1 MARDRT
7 SHIGS
12 AAFLFDSQSE
22 AKTLEQLLKE
32 EKDGK
37 IKQEKELKELRKKTQ
52 EEVVKAQEIA
62 LKNMYL
68 DLAAKEKEYQLA
80 GIKDIERIREKL
92 RKEAIEKEQ
101 RDRTE
106 KLKEF
111 YKKELEEIKK
121 SRKSL
126 TDRISD
132 AQNKYKANREDL
144 DLLDIMRRNGE
155 ISEKDYKQ
163 RKKSIEAENKKLN
176 QDVAT
181 MSIQKG
187 LITALKG
194 LTDSVN
200 SNMKTYTELQRGT
213 NARLQGTQVSA
224 ADRLLGLTKGISQF
238 DRFGLLEN
246 RLSMS
251 VGINPYFRTETML
264 TNLSNLINEGI
275 ASNVEQR
282 AFLAT
287 ASENIANTFDVA
299 NGALL
304 RIIRLQQQDS
314 TAARLGMEAYLTRFL
329 NNLVDNTEYLSKT
342 FDSVQDALVEM
353 SSQMSTQAST
363 ELEYVIQKWLGALVG
378 VGMSD
383 TTATNIAQAIGYL
396 GSGNVEAL
404 SGSNLQNL
412 LVMAAS
418 RSNLSYSDLLTSG
431 LSAQSA
437 DALMKSLVDYMIEI
451 GKSGNNV
458 VKSQFASTF
467 GISYSD
473 LAAAANLAPSLGS
486 LYGNRMS
493 FGDMYGEL
501 WYQMSQ
507 IPLRMNMAT
516 MIDNLWENME
526 FGVGKSIA
534 SNPALAAIW
543 KVTDLIQQNTGGI
556 PIPFITAAGFGTDL
570 NATVEQLIKLGVVGT
585 SSLGM
590 IGDLISG
597 LSTSFA
603 PGTALSK
610 LGIFSGNTS
619 IRRGSGLGTTSSG
632 LSTSVSGARTVG
644 NASGMDIQQSAL
656 ASAREEAQSNAA
668 SNPEEEEM
676 KRANINIYK
685 YLTDTFDKKMD
696 SLVSSVEDI
705 RRDVDELNFRTFGT
719 LSTYGNSE
727 GGLV

>member
-1 MARDRT
+1 MRNRT
-7 SHIGS
+7 SNISS

-37 IKQEKELKELRKKTQ
+37 IKQEKELKELRKKAQ
-52 EEVVKAQEIA
+52 EEVVKAQEKA
-62 LKNMYL
+62 LEKMYL
-68 DLAAKEKEYQLA
+68 DLAEKEKEYQLA
-80 GIKDIERIREKL
+80 GIKDTEKIKEKL

-101 RDRTE
+101 KDRIA
-106 KLKEF
+106 KQKEF

-126 TDRISD
+126 TDKISD
-132 AQNKYKANREDL
+132 AQNKYKANKEDL
-144 DLLDIMRRNGE
+144 DLLNIMRRNGD
-155 ISEKDYKQ
+155 ISEDDYKQ

-176 QDVAT
+176 QDVAM

-187 LITALKG
+187 LINALQG

-213 NARLQGTQVSA
+213 NARLQGYNTRA
-224 ADRLLGLTKGISQF
+224 TGLEKFLNGGQNSFGI
-238 DRFGLLEN
+238 LEN
-246 RLSMS
+246 RLTNA
-251 VGINPYFRTETML
+251 VGVTPYFRTETML

-314 TAARLGMEAYLTRFL
+314 TAARLGMEAYLTKFL
-329 NNLVDNTEYLSKT
+329 NNLVENTEYLNNT
-342 FDSVQDALVEM
+342 FDNVQDALVEM
-353 SSQMSTQAST
+353 SSQMSLQAST
-363 ELEYVIQKWLGALVG
+363 ELEYIVQKWLGALVG

-431 LSAQSA
+431 LSAQTA

-473 LAAAANLAPSLGS
+473 LAAAANLAPSIGS

-493 FGDMYGEL
+493 FDDMYSEL
-501 WYQMSQ
+501 GSQ
-507 IPLRMNMAT
+507 LNAIPGRMNMAT
-516 MIDNLWENME
+516 MLDTLWENME
-526 FGVGKSIA
+526 FGLGANIA

-556 PIPFITAAGFGTDL
+556 NIPFITAAGFGMDL
-570 NATVEQLIKLGVVGT
+570 NTTVENLVKLGVVGA

-597 LSTSFA
+597 VQNTFGPSRIL
-603 PGTALSK
+603 GE
-610 LGIFSGNTS
+610 LGIGSGNTS

-644 NASGMDIQQSAL
+644 NASGMDIQQSSL